1 MAVPSGPDVSVEPII
16 EFGRLSRAVLAADV
30 VAYTRLME
38 TNELQIHRRFRR
50 LRVETIDPCIL
61 YMRGEIVK
69 NTGDGFIAIFESPL
83 DALKAAAELQR
94 EIRSR
99 EADHPPELQISFRMG
114 IHWDP
119 VIVDLNDVYGSGVN
133 IAARL
138 QTAAPA
144 GGIVLSSAML
154 DQIGDQNE
162 YAFDDL
168 GELRFKNLTR
178 PIAAFSVRLPGVDR
192 SAAVGFA
199 SKGSKR
205 ARLPSIGVLPF
216 ANLSQNNDD
225 NYFAEGFVD
234 DIIATLS
241 NLRDLLVVSRGST
254 VNFVRRSL
262 DPSLA
267 SEKLGVRYV
276 LNGKVR
282 RTGNSIRVSVEL
294 TDLAA
299 GSVIWAEKYD
309 SKIDDIFV
317 VQDEIAS
324 AIVERVA
331 THVRRAEVRRAMRKR
346 PQSLNAYDHLLRA
359 LELLYKLDFSSFSRA
374 RTLLERAREDDN
386 TYAAPFAFS
395 AHWHLFNIAEGWSSD
410 PAVEI
415 AEVMHLS
422 DLALER
428 DPSNALALALK
439 GHATSMFFRD
449 YDAAL
454 DCFDRALTI
463 SPNNAW
469 AWMFSSAT
477 YGFIGDALSGI
488 ERAERAIRLSPL
500 DQQAFVS
507 YARLAQNHYLN
518 EGYEDA
524 LRWSRKAL
532 SLNPRFGNA
541 IRIAAASLL
550 ALGRDEQATQ
560 MVTQHSK
567 VLPQFK
573 VSQYAARCPFK
584 EPQRSLYL
592 QRLRSAGIPD

>member
-1 MAVPSGPDVSVEPII
+1 MPSGPDVSVEPIL
-16 EFGRLSRAVLAADV
+16 EFGRLSRALLAADV

-38 TNELQIHRRFRR
+38 TDELQTHRRFRR
-50 LRVETIDPCIL
+50 LRVELIDPCIL
-61 YMRGEIVK
+61 CTRGEIVK
-69 NTGDGFIAIFESPL
+69 NTGDGFLATFESPL
-83 DALKAAAELQR
+83 DALNSAAELQR
-94 EIRSR
+94 EIMLR
-99 EADHPPELQISFRMG
+99 EAEHPPELRISFRMG

-144 GGIVLSSAML
+144 GGIVLSSTML
-154 DQIGDQNE
+154 DQIGAQSE

-178 PIAAFSVRLPGVDR
+178 PITAFSVRLPGIDR
-192 SAAVGFA
+192 SAALGFA
-199 SKGSKR
+199 AKASKR

-216 ANLSQNNDD
+216 ANLSQNSED

-254 VNFVRRSL
+254 VNFVRRSM
-262 DPSLA
+262 DVSLA

-276 LNGKVR
+276 LSGKLR
-282 RTGNSIRVSVEL
+282 RARDSIRLSVEL

-309 SKIDDIFV
+309 PKIEDIFV

-331 THVRRAEVRRAMRKR
+331 THIRRTEVKRAMRKR

-386 TYAAPFAFS
+386 SYAAPFAFS
-395 AHWHLFNIAEGWSSD
+395 AHWHLFNIAEGWSAD
-410 PAVEI
+410 PTAEI
-415 AEVMHLS
+415 AEVMRLS
-422 DLALER
+422 DHALER

-449 YDAAL
+449 YDVAL
-454 DCFDRALTI
+454 DCFDRALSI

-477 YGFIGDALSGI
+477 YGFIGDAVAGI
-488 ERAERAIRLSPL
+488 KRAERAIRLSPL
-500 DQQAFVS
+500 DQQAFVN

-518 EGYEDA
+518 GGYEDA
-524 LRWSRKAL
+524 VRWSRKAL

-541 IRIAAASLL
+541 IRIGAASLT
-550 ALGRDEQATQ
+550 ALGRDEEAMQ
-560 MVTQHSK
+560 MVTQHGR
-567 VLPQFK
+567 VLPQFR
-573 VSQYAARCPFK
+573 VSQYAARCPFR

-592 QRLRSAGIPD
+592 QRLRSAGIRD